1 MEIAFSIPE
10 VVGKIFPK
18 EVVYFNCKNCF
29 IIPKINIYSFILQKN
44 IIHFFFEVCF
54 QLHIL
59 QLNLSLVSKC
69 KLKRQNSTCE
79 LSISL
84 STEIQVQNAKVW
96 RLWILFSQ
104 TYCFITEMS
113 DQLLLLVQ
121 CSRLRSPQLCIIGI
135 LTHILI
141 TSGLFFNASKEVFI
155 YTTKANSIRHI
166 YWANECMRLQ
176 WSECEVYTSK
186 RVQTRGSLNC
196 SI

>member
-18 EVVYFNCKNCF
+18 EVVCFNCKKCF

-44 IIHFFFEVCF
+44 IIHFFFFEACF

-59 QLNLSLVSKC
+59 QLNLSLVSKYE
-69 KLKRQNSTCE
+69 LKRQNSTCE

-104 TYCFITEMS
+104 TYCFITEML

-155 YTTKANSIRHI
+155 YTHK
-166 YWANECMRLQ
+166 
-176 WSECEVYTSK
+176 SK
-186 RVQTRGSLNC
+186 
-196 SI
+196 